1 MCFIPTYVV
10 VDWDIHW
17 SWNVPDINDDD
28 HIRLFLL
35 FCTVFHI
42 FHRYLCHRLA
52 DCRETRAISQDE
64 LILKCLLL
72 HCYPCIL
79 PCYACIF
86 DVMKE
91 TLVGIRAFFV
101 GMRAY
106 WRHERALFMT
116 SVLPLRSMKTKCWR
130 SKADWGSD
138 VPCTLDGIRYCASA
152 PRSPE
157 VCVVHRSA
165 KTELG
170 EF

>member
-1 MCFIPTYVV
+1 MSLTSMMTTTFVFFYYSVQSFISFI
-10 VDWDIHW
+10 DICVTGWLIAGRLEQSPRMNW
-17 SWNVPDINDDD
+17 SWNVYSCI
-28 HIRLFLL
+28 
-35 FCTVFHI
+35 
-42 FHRYLCHRLA
+42 
-52 DCRETRAISQDE
+52 
-64 LILKCLLL
+64 
-72 HCYPCIL
+72 CYPCIL

-106 WRHERALFMT
+106 WCHERALFMT